1 MKAGAAARA
10 IVVVVAL
17 MTPAAAQPT
26 TGAPAPDA
34 EAKARAEYEQG
45 TTHFNLGEYAE
56 AAEAFRRAYELSKA
70 PGLLFNLGQAH
81 RLRGGPGSCKA
92 ALLVYESYVR
102 LDPNGRF
109 RASAEKYIAE
119 MQACAKAEAE
129 SAAAA
134 PPPAPPPKPEER
146 IVIVER
152 PVESTGNGMRVA
164 GWVSLAVGGAGLI
177 AGTTTGVLAMKKGS
191 DLEGPCSQGC
201 PPALHDDNNTYNA
214 LRTWTTVGLAVGGV
228 GVITGAVLLWSAR
241 GRESAATASIS
252 VSPGGAGIQVRG
264 VF

>member
-1 MKAGAAARA
+1 MKARIAAGSIA
-10 IVVVVAL
+10 VLVAL
-17 MTPAAAQPT
+17 SAIAAAQP
-26 TGAPAPDA
+26 AVPPEA

-56 AAEAFRRAYELSKA
+56 AAAAFRRAYELSKA

-81 RLRGGPGSCKA
+81 RLAGGPGSCKA
-92 ALLVYESYVR
+92 ALLVYQSYVR

-109 RASAEKYIAE
+109 RATADKYIVAME
-119 MQACAKAEAE
+119 ACAKAEAD

-134 PPPAPPPKPEER
+134 PPAAPPPKPEER
-146 IVIVER
+146 IVIVEK
-152 PVESTGNGMRVA
+152 PVPSRGNGLRVA
-164 GWVSLAVGGAGLI
+164 GWVSIAVGGVGLI
-177 AGTTTGVLAMKKGS
+177 AGATTGVLAIKKGN

-214 LRTWTTVGLAVGGV
+214 LRTWTTVGFAVGGV
-228 GVITGAVLLWSAR
+228 GVVTGAVLLWTTR
-241 GRESAATASIS
+241 DRESGASIS
-252 VSPGGAGIQVRG
+252 VAPGAGGVQVRG